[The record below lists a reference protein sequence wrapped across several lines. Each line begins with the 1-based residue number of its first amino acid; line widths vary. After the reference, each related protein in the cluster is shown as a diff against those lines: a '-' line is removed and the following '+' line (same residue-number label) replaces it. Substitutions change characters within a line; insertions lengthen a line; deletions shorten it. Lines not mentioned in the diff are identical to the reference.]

1 MSANPKYKPNFY
13 RQRAE
18 WDYLVSANH
27 FSTETF
33 KSCFMFENEM
43 LEEGYPRNDILSAPD
58 RDERAIELK
67 KKLGIPQDKKTI
79 LYAPTLSLN
88 FYMSL
93 SDFISPANTVR
104 LCWAVLR

>member
-1 MSANPKYKPNFY
+1 MWFRKREEQVFLETWHGTPLKRLVFDQEEVMSANPKYKPNFY

-43 LEEGYPRNDILSAPD
+43 LEEGYPRNDILSA
-58 RDERAIELK
+58 
-67 KKLGIPQDKKTI
+67 
-79 LYAPTLSLN
+79 
-88 FYMSL
+88 
-93 SDFISPANTVR
+93 
-104 LCWAVLR
+104 